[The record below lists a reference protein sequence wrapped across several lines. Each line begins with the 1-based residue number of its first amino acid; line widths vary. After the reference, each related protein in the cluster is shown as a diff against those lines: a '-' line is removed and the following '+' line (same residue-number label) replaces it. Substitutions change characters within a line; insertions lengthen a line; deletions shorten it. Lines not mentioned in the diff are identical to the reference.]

1 MKDDPLLKPN
11 SILVVIALS
20 VVVLGFVDYVT
31 GHELCFFPF
40 YFLLIAIAAWKVGP
54 TSSYVIS
61 IMTSIVWFL
70 SDISSHP
77 YSSVLFAF
85 WNTTM
90 QLLCFLI
97 IAYSTSKI
105 QFLLREKHETS
116 RARLSQVKTL
126 SGWIPICASCKKIR
140 DDKGDWQRIE
150 EYIEERTNAEFT
162 HGLCPECVDKL
173 LKEAGTTAENVP
185 QPAVRLL
192 STASK
197 RTFPTKKSFR
207 GRSQGVLLK

>member
-1 MKDDPLLKPN
+1 MKDDPLFKPN

-31 GHELCFFPF
+31 GYELGFFLF
-40 YFLLIAIAAWKVGP
+40 YFLPIAIAAWKVGL
-54 TSSYVIS
+54 TSSYLIS
-61 IMTSIVWFL
+61 ILSSIVWFL

-85 WNTTM
+85 WNTII

-97 IAYSTSKI
+97 IAYSTFKI
-105 QFLLREKHETS
+105 RFLLREKNETS
-116 RARLSQVKTL
+116 RTRASQVKTL
-126 SGWIPICASCKKIR
+126 SGLIPICASCKKIR
-140 DDKGDWQRIE
+140 DHKGDWQRIE

-162 HGLCPECVDKL
+162 HGLCPECFDKL
-173 LKEAGTTAENVP
+173 LKEAGVENLP
-185 QPAVRLL
+185 QPAGRLL
-192 STASK
+192 SPASK
-197 RTFPTKKSFR
+197 QTFPARKSFR

>member
-1 MKDDPLLKPN
+1 MKDDPLFKPH

-31 GHELCFFPF
+31 GYEFGFFLF
-40 YFLLIAIAAWKVGP
+40 YFLPIVIAAWKVGP
-54 TSSYVIS
+54 TSSYLIS
-61 IMTSIVWFL
+61 ILSSIVWFL

-85 WNTTM
+85 WNTIM
-90 QLLCFLI
+90 LLLCFLI
-97 IAYSTSKI
+97 IAYSTFKI
-105 QFLLREKHETS
+105 QFLLREKNDTS
-116 RARLSQVKTL
+116 RPRLSQVKTL
-126 SGWIPICASCKKIR
+126 SGLIPICASCKKIR

-162 HGLCPECVDKL
+162 HGLCPDCFDKL
-173 LKEAGTTAENVP
+173 LKEAGIENLP
-185 QPAVRLL
+185 QPAGPLL

-197 RTFPTKKSFR
+197 QTFPARKLFR

>member
-1 MKDDPLLKPN
+1 MKDDPLFKPN

-31 GHELCFFPF
+31 GYEFGFFLF
-40 YFLLIAIAAWKVGP
+40 YFLPIVIAAWKVGP
-54 TSSYVIS
+54 TSSYLIS
-61 IMTSIVWFL
+61 ILSSIVWFL

-85 WNTTM
+85 WNTIM
-90 QLLCFLI
+90 LLLCFLI
-97 IAYSTSKI
+97 IAYFTSKI
-105 QFLLREKHETS
+105 QFLLQEKNDTS
-116 RARLSQVKTL
+116 RPLLSQVKTL
-126 SGWIPICASCKKIR
+126 SGLIPICASCKKIR

-162 HGLCPECVDKL
+162 HGLCPECFDKL
-173 LKEAGTTAENVP
+173 LKEAGVENLP
-185 QPAVRLL
+185 QPAGRLL

-197 RTFPTKKSFR
+197 HTFPGRRLFR